1 MKASPI
7 MVLNGPSG
15 VGKTTVGRRLAARPP
30 NGIHIPGDSLREFVV
45 TRDEHRPTGMA
56 FRAAAA
62 LMEAYAQAGFERI
75 VFDFVFEG
83 PEHLQPLR
91 TALSLALEF
100 TVITLWA
107 GPEVMRA
114 RKVALG
120 RGDEHLTG
128 QVGRRYERMRAN
140 LAGLGLIV
148 PADGS
153 VDEIVTA
160 IESRRHPAQ

>member
-1 MKASPI
+1 MNASPI

-15 VGKTTVGRRLAARPP
+15 VGKTTVGRQLATRSP
-30 NGIHIPGDSLREFVV
+30 NGIHIAGDSLREFVV
-45 TRDEHRPTGMA
+45 TRDEHRPTGLA

-62 LMEAYAQAGFERI
+62 LIEVYVEAGFERI

-91 TALSLALEF
+91 SALPPALEF

-107 GPEVMRA
+107 GPEVLRA
-114 RKVALG
+114 RKVARG

-128 QVGRRYERMRAN
+128 QVGHRYERMRAN
-140 LAGLGLIV
+140 LAGLGLLV
-148 PADGS
+148 PAHGS

-160 IESRRHPAQ
+160 IESHLHPAQ